1 MKMME
6 MRRPERVVGKG
17 EEEGM
22 SSARLN
28 DADGGDTNQRNNP
41 GDFRGFQG
49 TLGTS
54 VADAGEELGK
64 MGDTGASG
72 AA

>member
-28 DADGGDTNQRNNP
+28 DADGGDTS
-41 GDFRGFQG
+41 GIIQG
-49 TLGTS
+49 TS
-54 VADAGEELGK
+54 
-64 MGDTGASG
+64 GDSRGL
-72 AA
+72 

>member
-28 DADGGDTNQRNNP
+28 DADGGDT
-41 GDFRGFQG
+41 
-49 TLGTS
+49 
-54 VADAGEELGK
+54 
-64 MGDTGASG
+64 
-72 AA
+72 